1 MRLQLGIFLL
11 VLCNILTVNAQ
22 NEPKPLGWKVFTIKR
37 SSATQDPN
45 MPAGNDD
52 LRWVANTA
60 TLIYGET
67 DAILVDVFLTV
78 EQSNQLV
85 NWLYESGKSL
95 KAIYLTH
102 AHADHIYGA
111 KIITDHFP
119 QAKVVALPA
128 VIEDIPK
135 EIDKEYIANLWDK
148 LFPGNIPQKF
158 VMPEAIQNDELEIE
172 GHKLIVENIGFSDT
186 GNTSYLY
193 VPSIALVVAGD
204 IVYNGI
210 HPYLKETTPETR
222 REWIAALDKIES
234 LRPQYVVAGYKVPE
248 NEDSP
253 SNIKAT
259 RDYLLNF
266 ERLNTKTKTVL
277 ELYYKML
284 ELYPDRVNPGS
295 LWGGAK
301 AAKTNI

>member
-1 MRLQLGIFLL
+1 M
-11 VLCNILTVNAQ
+11 LCSMLTVNAQ

-52 LRWVANTA
+52 LRWVANTV

-85 NWLYESGKSL
+85 NWLYESGKNL

-148 LFPGNIPQKF
+148 LFPGNIPHEF
-158 VMPEAIQNDELEIE
+158 AMPEAIQNDELEIE

-186 GNTSYLY
+186 GNTTYLY
-193 VPSIALVVAGD
+193 VPSIGLVIAGD

-234 LRPQYVVAGYKVPE
+234 LHPQHVVAGHKVPE

-253 SNIKAT
+253 TNIKAT

-266 ERLNTKTKTVL
+266 ERLNTETKTVL
-277 ELYYKML
+277 QLYSKML

-301 AAKTNI
+301 AAKSKQ

>member
-1 MRLQLGIFLL
+1 MNLQVSIIILI
-11 VLCNILTVNAQ
+11 LCSMSTMNAQ
-22 NEPKPLGWKVFTIKR
+22 NDVEPLSWKVFTIKR
-37 SSATQDPN
+37 NSATQDAN
-45 MPAGNDD
+45 MPGGNDE

-67 DAILVDVFLTV
+67 DAILVDVFLTI

-85 NWLYESGKSL
+85 HWLYESGKNL

-111 KIITDHFP
+111 KLVTNHFP

-148 LFPGNIPQKF
+148 LFPGNIPQEF
-158 VMPEAIQNDELEIE
+158 AMPEAIQGNELEIE

-186 GNTSYLY
+186 GNTTYLY
-193 VPSIALVVAGD
+193 VPSIGLVVAGD

-234 LRPQYVVAGYKVPE
+234 LHPRFVVAGHKVPE
-248 NEDSP
+248 NEDSS

-259 RDYLLNF
+259 RDYLLDF
-266 ERLNTKTKTVL
+266 ERLNSKTKTVL
-277 ELYYKML
+277 ELYNSML
-284 ELYPDRVNPGS
+284 VLYPDRVNPGS

-301 AAKTNI
+301 AAKSN

>member
-1 MRLQLGIFLL
+1 MRLKFSII
-11 VLCNILTVNAQ
+11 VLMLCTMSIVNAQ
-22 NEPKPLGWKVFTIKR
+22 NDVEPLSWKVFTIQR
-37 SSATQDPN
+37 SSATQDTN
-45 MPAGNDD
+45 MPAGHEE

-85 NWLYESGKSL
+85 HWLYESGKNL

-111 KIITDHFP
+111 KIVTNHFP

-148 LFPGNIPQKF
+148 LFPGNIPQEF
-158 VMPEAIQNDELEIE
+158 AMPEAIQGNELEIE
-172 GHKLIVENIGFSDT
+172 GHKLLVENIGFSDT
-186 GNTSYLY
+186 GNTTYLY
-193 VPSIALVVAGD
+193 VPSIGLVVAGD

-234 LRPQYVVAGYKVPE
+234 LNPKFVVAGHKVPE

-266 ERLNTKTKTVL
+266 ERINTKTKTAL
-277 ELYYKML
+277 ELYNNML

-301 AAKTNI
+301 AAKSN